1 LRYAFSVFY
10 IKCREFTK
18 SLVAERTG
26 LDPKTITKIFNGDP
40 SVAIGAYL
48 KVMAV
53 FGMESNFADI
63 AAHDELGIKRQNMKL
78 LEKKR

>member
-1 LRYAFSVFY
+1 
-10 IKCREFTK
+10 
-18 SLVAERTG
+18 
-26 LDPKTITKIFNGDP
+26 
-40 SVAIGAYL
+40 
-48 KVMAV
+48 MAV